1 MNATQIINDSM
12 TLEEKLAA
20 IDSAMQNAI
29 VSASQNNNV
38 ATDPA
43 DLTICLGCE

>member
-12 TLEEKLAA
+12 TLEEKSAA

-29 VSASQNNNV
+29 VSTSQSNSV
-38 ATDPA
+38 AIDPA